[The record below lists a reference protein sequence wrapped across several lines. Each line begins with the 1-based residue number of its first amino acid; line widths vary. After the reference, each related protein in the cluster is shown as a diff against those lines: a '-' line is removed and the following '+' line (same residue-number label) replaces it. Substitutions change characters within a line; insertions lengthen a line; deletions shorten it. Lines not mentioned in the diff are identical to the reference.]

1 MAKLFPFH
9 GYRYSSEKIERM
21 ADVVTQPYDKISP
34 EMKKHY
40 LDKHPSNIVRVI
52 KNPNYGEADEHLTRW
67 IQQGVLRRDQRAL
80 FLPLSTDVRVRGAH
94 LFPTGRHRTTL
105 PGRCRFGCQRT

>member
-9 GYRYSSEKIERM
+9 GYRYSSEKIEKM

-52 KNPNYGEADEHLTRW
+52 KNPNY
-67 IQQGVLRRDQRAL
+67 
-80 FLPLSTDVRVRGAH
+80 
-94 LFPTGRHRTTL
+94 
-105 PGRCRFGCQRT
+105 